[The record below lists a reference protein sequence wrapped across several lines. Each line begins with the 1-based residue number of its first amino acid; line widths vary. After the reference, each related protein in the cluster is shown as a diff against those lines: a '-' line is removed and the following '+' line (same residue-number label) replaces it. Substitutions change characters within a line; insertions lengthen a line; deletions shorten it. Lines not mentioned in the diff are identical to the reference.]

1 MVSHWS
7 TAALLIAFFLS
18 FGSKFWH
25 DLLDILFLY
34 KNAQRALRSGELLL
48 ADSPDQINVLLRRSS
63 VNIARSALADHRKTL
78 LEIPGV
84 TAVGIGTMI
93 NDEPVLRVY
102 FNDSLSA
109 AGAINELIW
118 TDEFGIP
125 RTIRIEKIVS
135 GPVLAQSA
143 IVGGRIANKGNPD
156 QFGTMGFVFQHKVFA
171 HHVFASSCYHVM
183 RTEKHN
189 WDAYKKT
196 DDEAHGIICHSQE
209 AGNCAEESK
218 IFIGYRTELM
228 DVAISRLDAIEKID
242 IQSLPPVSRSAHVDD
257 RYAGKEV
264 LIKTQEKIITA
275 YIHDWRTTVIVRY
288 NDGTE
293 KKFEDFFSIRLSES
307 AAPGDLTAATKGG
320 DSGSA
325 VYSAGEALGI
335 VVAGSDSLTYAMKV
349 PVIENNLGVVL
360 YAKPSN

>member
-1 MVSHWS
+1 
-7 TAALLIAFFLS
+7 
-18 FGSKFWH
+18 
-25 DLLDILFLY
+25 
-34 KNAQRALRSGELLL
+34 
-48 ADSPDQINVLLRRSS
+48 
-63 VNIARSALADHRKTL
+63 
-78 LEIPGV
+78 
-84 TAVGIGTMI
+84 
-93 NDEPVLRVY
+93 
-102 FNDSLSA
+102 
-109 AGAINELIW
+109 
-118 TDEFGIP
+118 
-125 RTIRIEKIVS
+125 
-135 GPVLAQSA
+135 
-143 IVGGRIANKGNPD
+143 
-156 QFGTMGFVFQHKVFA
+156 
-171 HHVFASSCYHVM
+171 
-183 RTEKHN
+183 
-189 WDAYKKT
+189 
-196 DDEAHGIICHSQE
+196 
-209 AGNCAEESK
+209 
-218 IFIGYRTELM
+218 M